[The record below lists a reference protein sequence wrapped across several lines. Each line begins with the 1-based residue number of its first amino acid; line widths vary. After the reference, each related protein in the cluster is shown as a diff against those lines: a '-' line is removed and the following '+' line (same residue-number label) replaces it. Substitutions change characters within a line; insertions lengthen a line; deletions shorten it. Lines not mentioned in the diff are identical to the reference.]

1 MRPSYRPESP
11 PQPQPYRT
19 QVLDHLSLVAG
30 MFEELG
36 ITEVI
41 DQAPKQDPEMRI
53 VTAGHA
59 VKAMVLNGLGFINQ
73 QLYLVPHFFQNKP
86 ISRLIAPGIQA
97 SHLNDDTLGRALD
110 TLYDFGVTALDCLI
124 AATAATRLGLT
135 PKFRHLDTTS
145 FHVDGRYNSAQP
157 PDEQVVHITQGY
169 SRDHR
174 PDLNQV
180 MLELVVEHQ
189 AGIPVLMQPLSG
201 NSHDGKA
208 FGQVVSDHIAQLHPT
223 APPSYLVADSALYS
237 AENLQKLAEPSL
249 KWITRVP
256 ATLHEAQ
263 AVLAQADPQTMAP
276 LTEGYRYH
284 VVPSSYGGVAQRW
297 VLIYSEPRQPQAQ
310 RTVDKQWL
318 KQSDREVKAFQTLC
332 RTAFA
337 CEADAQQALAHFA
350 HDLQAT
356 FLHDSTI
363 CPTPQYKKRGRP
375 GPGTQPD
382 QIVSHIVGALASR
395 IAARQALVDQHSC
408 FILATNEL
416 DEVQLPALEVLAGYK
431 GQAYAE
437 QGVRF
442 LKDPQFLASSLYL
455 KKPERIM
462 ALLMVMT
469 VCLLVY
475 AALEY
480 RIRQAL
486 RAQQETFPE
495 QKGRRVQNPTAR
507 WVFHYFVGIHVLY
520 VPQQGPIVI
529 NLAEEH
535 QHLLQL
541 LGKRYTWF
549 AQFIAV
555 CSSSILAEALC
566 RSSPFSGQSRE
577 KR

>member
-1 MRPSYRPESP
+1 MRPSYRPYIP
-11 PQPQPYRT
+11 PKPQPYRT
-19 QVLDHLSLVAG
+19 LILDHLGLVAG

-41 DQAPKQDPEMRI
+41 DKATQQDPEMRI

-97 SHLNDDTLGRALD
+97 SPLNDDTLGRALD
-110 TLYDFGVTALDCLI
+110 TLYNFGVTELYSLI

-145 FHVDGRYNSAQP
+145 FHVDGRYNSAEA

-189 AGIPVLMQPLSG
+189 AGIPVLMKPLSG
-201 NSHDGKA
+201 NSSDSKA
-208 FGQVVSDHIAQLHPT
+208 FGQVVSDHIAQLHTPFSST
-223 APPSYLVADSALYS
+223 YLVADSALYS
-237 AENLQKLAEPSL
+237 AENLQKLAETRL
-249 KWITRVP
+249 TWITRVP
-256 ATLHEAQ
+256 ATLTEAQ

-276 LTEGYRYH
+276 LTEGYRYR

-297 VLIYSEPRQPQAQ
+297 VLIYSEQRQPQAQ
-310 RTVDKQWL
+310 RTVDKQWRQ
-318 KQSDREVKAFQTLC
+318 QSDQEVKAFRTLC

-337 CEADAQQALAHFA
+337 CEADAQQALARLA
-350 HDLQAT
+350 RDVQTT
-356 FLHDSTI
+356 FLSESTV
-363 CPTPQYKKRGRP
+363 CSTPHYRKRGRP
-375 GPGTQPD
+375 GPGAQPD
-382 QIVSHIVGALASR
+382 QVVYHIAGALASR
-395 IAARQALVDQHSC
+395 LTDRQARVDQQSC

-416 DEVQLPALEVLAGYK
+416 DEGLLSAQAVLDGYK
-431 GQAYAE
+431 GQAQAE
-437 QGVRF
+437 RGFRF

-480 RIRQAL
+480 RIRTVLKEHGA
-486 RAQQETFPE
+486 TFPD
-495 QKGRRVQNPTAR
+495 QKGRRIAHPTTR

-520 VPQQGPIVI
+520 IPGQGPMIL
-529 NLAEEH
+529 NLTDEH

-541 LGKRYTWF
+541 LGKRYAWF
-549 AQFIAV
+549 Y
-555 CSSSILAEALC
+555 
-566 RSSPFSGQSRE
+566 R
-577 KR
+577 

>member
-1 MRPSYRPESP
+1 MRHSYRPAIP

-19 QVLDHLSLVAG
+19 QVLDHLGLGAG

-41 DQAPKQDPEMRI
+41 DRATQQDPERRI

-59 VKAMVLNGLGFINQ
+59 IKAMVLNGLGFINH

-110 TLYDFGVTALDCLI
+110 TLYDFGVTALYGLI

-135 PKFRHLDTTS
+135 RTFSHLDTTS
-145 FHVDGRYNSAQP
+145 FHVAGRSNSTQP
-157 PDEQVVHITQGY
+157 PDEQVVHITPGY

-180 MLELVVEHQ
+180 MLELGVEHQ

-208 FGQVVSDHIAQLHPT
+208 FGQVISDHIAQLHPT
-223 APPSYLVADSALYS
+223 ATPPYLVADSALYN
-237 AENLQKLAEPSL
+237 AENLQKLAETSL

-263 AVLAQADPQTMAP
+263 AVLAQAEPQTMAP

-284 VVPSSYGGVAQRW
+284 VVPSSYAGVAQRW

-332 RTAFA
+332 RTACA
-337 CEADAQQALAHFA
+337 CAADAHQALAHFA

-375 GPGTQPD
+375 GPGAQPD
-382 QIVSHIVGALASR
+382 QIVYHIGGALASR
-395 IAARQALVDQHSC
+395 IAARQARVDQHSC

-416 DEVQLPALEVLAGYK
+416 DEVQLPAREVLAGYK

-437 QGVRF
+437 RGFRF

-480 RIRQAL
+480 RIRHAL
-486 RAQQETFPE
+486 QEHSATFPD
-495 QKGRRVQNPTAR
+495 QKGKRIQTPTAR

-520 VPQQGPIVI
+520 IPGQGLLML
-529 NLAEEH
+529 NLTDEH

-541 LGKRYTWF
+541 LGKRYEWF
-549 AQFIAV
+549 Y
-555 CSSSILAEALC
+555 
-566 RSSPFSGQSRE
+566 R
-577 KR
+577 